1 MISICEYVSQGEK
14 ISSIDEYLLGKN
26 KKNAITKP
34 EKCSIEEII
43 EWLNSLDVPRLSSR
57 APKPGQIGYSTDDKS
72 YVAMNSRLRGQTDFQ
87 RVYIDIYDNHIAMCG
102 KNRRPIKFEE
112 AIDLIE
118 KIIED
123 NNYKIEF

>member
-26 KKNAITKP
+26 KKNAIAKP
-34 EKCSIEEII
+34 EKCSIKEII
-43 EWLNSLDVPRLSSR
+43 EWLDSLNVRRLSKR
-57 APKPGQIGYSTDDKS
+57 APKPGQIGYSTDDKT
-72 YVAMNSRLRGQTDFQ
+72 YVAMNSMIRGEKDLQ
-87 RVYIDIYDNHIAMCG
+87 RVYIDIYENDTVMCG
-102 KNRRPIKFEE
+102 TKRRRLKFEE

-123 NNYKIEF
+123 KNYKIEF

>member
-1 MISICEYVSQGEK
+1 MISIC
-14 ISSIDEYLLGKN
+14 EYLLGKN

-34 EKCSIEEII
+34 EKCNIEEII
-43 EWLNSLDVPRLSSR
+43 EWLDSQNVQRLSRR
-57 APKPGQIGYSTDDKS
+57 APKPGQIGYSTDDKT

-112 AIDLIE
+112 AIDLID

-123 NNYKIEF
+123 INYKIEF